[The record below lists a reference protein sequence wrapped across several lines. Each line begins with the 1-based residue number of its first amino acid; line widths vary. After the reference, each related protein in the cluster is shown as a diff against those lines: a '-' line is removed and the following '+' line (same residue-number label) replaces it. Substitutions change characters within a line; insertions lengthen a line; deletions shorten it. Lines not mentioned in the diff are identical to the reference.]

1 MRLAIIS
8 DVHGNL
14 AALEQVLADLEGRPA
29 EVVVS
34 LGDQVGYGP
43 QPVECLDLLA
53 RRGVHRM
60 LGNHELGL
68 IRPEYRSWFN
78 PQALKAL
85 MATAG
90 LVGEAEMELM
100 RALPTYMDVDGCR
113 MVHGAPPDSVTTYL
127 FELDDAQIP
136 LALDQASARVCFV
149 GHTHDLELI
158 SEQDG
163 RIWRASLAQGEILL
177 DPARRH
183 IVNVG
188 SVGQPRDGTN
198 HAKYAL
204 YDTASH
210 RLEIR
215 FVSYDIA
222 ATVKMIEERGLPAVY
237 GQRLW

>member
-1 MRLAIIS
+1 M
-8 DVHGNL
+8 D
-14 AALEQVLADLEGRPA
+14 AL
-29 EVVVS
+29 VS

-43 QPVECLDLLA
+43 QPAECLDLLA
-53 RRGVHRM
+53 RRGARCL

-68 IRPEYRSWFN
+68 IRPEYRGWFN

-85 MATAG
+85 MATAN
-90 LVGEAEMELM
+90 LVGEAEMTLM
-100 RALPTYMDVDGCR
+100 RSLPVYLDLDGCR
-113 MVHGAPPDSVTTYL
+113 MVHGAPPDSVTTYI
-127 FELDDAQIP
+127 FELDDGQIP
-136 LALDQASARVCFV
+136 LALDQAGCRVCFI
-149 GHTHDLELI
+149 GHTHELDLI

-163 RIWRASLAQGEILL
+163 RIWRTTLTQGEILL
-177 DPARRH
+177 DPAKRH

-204 YDTASH
+204 YDTETG

-215 FVSYDIA
+215 FVPYDIA
-222 ATVKMIEERGLPAVY
+222 ATVRMIEERGLPAVY